1 MNRWLGGV
9 LVCWLLHAVHGEPL
23 PVCFTKP
30 QHQQHF
36 NGRWLPLKPTETV
49 RLSPVRVC
57 GFRWVLTVV
66 AWAGTVHSSTNRAAT
81 RTGCCSIGS
90 RPEGGQGG
98 TATTQGLH
106 RLRGGLGGGRA
117 LPRACACHLSSHTD
131 SGPSFILSYRQ
142 RSFESPCSH
151 AGRAGCQTWDKCL
164 LYEQHCRLPNVI
176 ACARQCDVHHPN
188 SLQEAERAKLKPQDA
203 HTPVDQRF
211 VPNDCTLGPFDAKA
225 LLGSIGVGNTMWFV
239 GDSVTVQSFLATGC
253 LLEASGHPAR

>member
-57 GFRWVLTVV
+57 GCRWVLTVV

-131 SGPSFILSYRQ
+131 SGPSNRPAHTRGGRGARRGTSASSTSNTVDCQMSSHARGSVTCTTRIACRRQ
-142 RSFESPCSH
+142 R
-151 AGRAGCQTWDKCL
+151 
-164 LYEQHCRLPNVI
+164 
-176 ACARQCDVHHPN
+176 
-188 SLQEAERAKLKPQDA
+188 
-203 HTPVDQRF
+203 
-211 VPNDCTLGPFDAKA
+211 GP
-225 LLGSIGVGNTMWFV
+225 S
-239 GDSVTVQSFLATGC
+239 
-253 LLEASGHPAR
+253 

>member
-57 GFRWVLTVV
+57 GCRWVLTVV

-142 RSFESPCSH
+142 RSFIYPLIPT
-151 AGRAGCQTWDKCL
+151 AVLR
-164 LYEQHCRLPNVI
+164 I
-176 ACARQCDVHHPN
+176 
-188 SLQEAERAKLKPQDA
+188 
-203 HTPVDQRF
+203 
-211 VPNDCTLGPFDAKA
+211 A
-225 LLGSIGVGNTMWFV
+225 LLTRGAGGVPDV
-239 GDSVTVQSFLATGC
+239 GQVPPLRATLSTAKC
-253 LLEASGHPAR
+253 HRMRAAV